1 MSKANGKAKL
11 FEYVVLFNPEPT
23 EDDEKQEKPEV
34 VVDLNRVLAKS
45 AEEVTIRAAREIP
58 DEFMDR
64 LDEVEIA
71 VRPF

>member
-1 MSKANGKAKL
+1 MSKTNGRAKL
-11 FEYVVLFNPEPT
+11 FEYVVLFNPSPD
-23 EDDEKQEKPEV
+23 EDRDERETPEV
-34 VVDLNRVLAKS
+34 VVDLKRVLARS

-58 DEFMDR
+58 DDYMDR